1 MKTFLSVIAFALLA
15 PAPTALPRDYPIRA
29 VPLTAV
35 TIDDG
40 FWAPKLEVNRTVTIP
55 HILKE
60 NDDTGRVANFEK
72 AAGKKSGAYVGR
84 RFNDTDVY
92 KIIEVVGSSPTS
104 IEDAIER
111 AVTRASATVRDI
123 RWFEVKETR
132 GDVVDGRVSHYQVTL
147 RIGFTLAA

>member
-1 MKTFLSVIAFALLA
+1 MKLLPVVVIALLA
-15 PAPTALPRDYPIRA
+15 LAPAAPSRDYAIRA

-72 AAGKKSGAYVGR
+72 AAGKKSGSYEGR
-84 RFNDTDVY
+84 RFNDTDVF
-92 KIIEVVGSSPTS
+92 KIIE
-104 IEDAIER
+104 E
-111 AVTRASATVRDI
+111 ASY
-123 RWFEVKETR
+123 
-132 GDVVDGRVSHYQVTL
+132 S
-147 RIGFTLAA
+147 